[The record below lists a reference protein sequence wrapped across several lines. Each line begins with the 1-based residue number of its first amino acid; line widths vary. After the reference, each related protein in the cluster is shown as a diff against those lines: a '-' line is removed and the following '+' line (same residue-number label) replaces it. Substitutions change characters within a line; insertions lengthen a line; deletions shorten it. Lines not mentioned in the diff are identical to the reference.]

1 MDKHISLVEK
11 IENLVISID
20 YSTPKNLV
28 EEVMQKKK
36 NEILIKIEVND
47 IINKAFEA
55 ARQ

>member
-11 IENLVISID
+11 IENLLISID

>member
-1 MDKHISLVEK
+1 MDHLEVSLNF
-11 IENLVISID
+11 IENAILSID
-20 YSTPKNLV
+20 YSSPKNLV

>member
-11 IENLVISID
+11 IENLVVSID